1 MRGGTSAPSFR
12 RTSRA
17 AAPSP
22 FSDRHMQPFS
32 DKVVLV
38 TGRRSTPLQA
48 RANAHPH
55 IDHSVADVTNEVATW
70 TVALAESTG
79 AWATSPAIA
88 VDGGP
93 NAS

>member
-1 MRGGTSAPSFR
+1 MRGGTSALSFR
-12 RTSRA
+12 RTSRGRGA
-17 AAPSP
+17 LPLLRSSHATVL
-22 FSDRHMQPFS
+22 H
-32 DKVVLV
+32 KVVLV

-48 RANAHPH
+48 RANAHPR

-70 TVALAESTG
+70 TVALAEPTG